1 MTTNTNAALRVVAVA
16 GMKRHNDQH
25 NRPASAGP
33 G

>member
-1 MTTNTNAALRVVAVA
+1 MSETLKRAAAVLLAEANAA
-16 GMKRHNDQH
+16 NDQH